1 MSQFTNE
8 LENVLNY
15 IKDTLLKEYPNEKIT
30 LQYLITSIL
39 YNKNSHANI
48 ILDSCLMSYNIE
60 ELKKIYTKYLS
71 EHSNTLLNI
80 DANKIDYDD
89 EFKHVLNIAKVESS
103 LINSNE
109 NENIICGS
117 EHILLALL
125 NKDNPNSIQ
134 NVLFEIGLN
143 YDMFISKCTI
153 NNNTNHQPKIN
164 LNNKLKKIANI
175 KPIGMPQKQNT
186 QVSSNQ
192 GNIKYITQYTVNLSS
207 LANENKLPL
216 MIGREKELSEL
227 VKTLARKNKNNAIIV
242 GDGGVGKTSL
252 VYGLAYLINDKTRCP
267 IFLKNKEILSMD
279 IISMVSGTNFRGMFE
294 ERVKGLFNELTNSNK
309 YILFIDDMEN
319 VLKSNSRE
327 KDTDIS
333 SMINEILNGGE
344 VQIIGT
350 TNFKGYRNSFEN
362 NPSLSRKLQRINIEE
377 MNEEESID
385 VLRKIKFTYEDFH
398 KVTYD
403 DEILKLIVRLSKR
416 YITDRKLPDSALDV
430 MDLCGATNNFNIVE
444 PEELANIQTELMN
457 LRRLKKDLCL
467 NKRDDELN
475 QAIEKENELKEALK
489 NINEDFYKKINSTVY
504 KVSEQD
510 VLKSISD
517 LSRVPVSKLSS
528 DEMKKISNIENIL
541 KKVVV
546 GQDEAVEKISKI
558 IKRNRV
564 GLGSKNRVAG
574 NIFCCG
580 PSGCGKTLLAKT
592 IAKEIYGDENALIR
606 IDMSEYSEKNSV
618 SKLTGAAPSYVGY
631 ENGGQLT
638 EAVKNKPYC
647 VLLLDEIEK
656 ANQEVYNVFLQL
668 FDEGR
673 LTDSSGCLV
682 NFKNVIVIMTS
693 NIGAKE
699 AQENSASLGFVNTEN
714 ENKRKIYEK
723 SLKQKFTPEFLN
735 RIDQIVYFNSLNE
748 DNLKDIINI
757 ELNKLKHKL
766 NDIHFDLSWNDEIV
780 NFLLPKAVKEKNY
793 GARPIIRLI
802 QDEIE
807 DLITEKILASEYPTN
822 YCFNLKVE
830 DSNIIL

>member
-1 MSQFTNE
+1 MAQYTNE
-8 LENVLNY
+8 LENILSY
-15 IKDTLLKEYPNEKIT
+15 IKDTLLKEYPSKEIT

-60 ELKKIYTKYLS
+60 ELKNIYTKYLS
-71 EHSNTLLNI
+71 EHSDKLLNI
-80 DANKIDYDD
+80 DINHINYDD
-89 EFKHVLNIAKVESS
+89 EFKHILNVAKIEASLNSS
-103 LINSNE
+103 D
-109 NENIICGS
+109 NENIVCGS

-143 YDMFISKCTI
+143 YEMIISKCEI
-153 NNNTNHQPKIN
+153 NHNQTQKTNKIKKIN
-164 LNNKLKKIANI
+164 NI
-175 KPIGMPQKQNT
+175 KPISMPQKTNITYQN
-186 QVSSNQ
+186 NQ
-192 GNIKYITQYTVNLSS
+192 NNIKFITQYTINISQ
-207 LANENKLPL
+207 LANEGKLPI
-216 MIGREKELSEL
+216 MVGREKELNEL
-227 VKTLARKNKNNAIIV
+227 VKTLARKSKNNAIIV

-252 VYGLAYLINDKTRCP
+252 IYGLAYLINDKNRCP
-267 IFLKNKEILSMD
+267 LFLKNKEILSMD

-294 ERVKGLFNELTNSNK
+294 ERVKGLFNELINSNK
-309 YILFIDDMEN
+309 YILFIDDMDN
-319 VLKSNSRE
+319 VIKSNNRE

-333 SMINEILNGGE
+333 SMINEILSGGE

-350 TNFKGYRNSFEN
+350 TNFKGYRNSIEN
-362 NPSLSRKLQRINIEE
+362 NSSISRKLHRINIEE
-377 MNEEESID
+377 MNENETFKVLHELKNKYEE
-385 VLRKIKFTYEDFH
+385 YH
-398 KVTYD
+398 KVSYD

-430 MDLCGATNNFNIVE
+430 MDLCGASNNFNIKE
-444 PEELANIQTELMN
+444 PEELTSIQNELLNI
-457 LRRLKKDLCL
+457 RRLKKDLCL
-467 NKRDDELN
+467 NKLDDELN
-475 QAIEKENELKEALK
+475 ETIEKEKVLKENL
-489 NINEDFYKKINSTVY
+489 KKINEEFYNNINNNIY
-504 KVSEQD
+504 KITEQD
-510 VLKSISD
+510 VLNSVSD
-517 LSRVPVSKLSS
+517 LSRIPINKMSS
-528 DEMKKISNIENIL
+528 DDMKLVANIENIL
-541 KKVVV
+541 KEVVV

-699 AQENSASLGFVNTEN
+699 AQENSSSLGFINTEN
-714 ENKRKIYEK
+714 ENKRSIYEK

-735 RIDQIVYFNSLNE
+735 RIDQIVYFNSLNDE
-748 DNLKDIINI
+748 NLKDILLI
-757 ELNKLKHKL
+757 ELKKLKQKL
-766 NDIHFDLSWNDEIV
+766 NDIHFDLEWNDDVI
-780 NFLLPKAVKEKNY
+780 NLLLPKAIKEKNY

-807 DLITEKILASEYPTN
+807 DLITEHILKSEYPSN
-822 YCFNLKVE
+822 YCFKLKVE
-830 DSNIIL
+830 NSTIII